1 MQATHQRTETPR
13 PKNRLMRFLAIAT
26 ALLLLPIFVLGA
38 TVAATG
44 TGSVSGEEKGGH
56 SFYIPMPALL
66 VDLAVIAAPAAIPE
80 DELEEMRREVAP
92 FRDHLQT
99 LAEELETMPS
109 GLLVEVETPTEHVRI
124 TKEWRSFRIEVQSDD
139 ADVTVSVP
147 ARLLSRSLDVI

>member
-1 MQATHQRTETPR
+1 MQTSPSETPHAA

-44 TGSVSGEEKGGH
+44 TVSVSVQEHGGH

-66 VDLAVIAAPAAIPE
+66 VDLAVLAAPAVIPE
-80 DELEEMRREVAP
+80 DELAEMRREIAP
-92 FRDHLQT
+92 YRDHLET
-99 LAEELETMPS
+99 LAEELESMPS

-124 TKEWRSFRIEVQSDD
+124 TKEWRSFRVEVESED
-139 ADVTVSVP
+139 ADITVSVP